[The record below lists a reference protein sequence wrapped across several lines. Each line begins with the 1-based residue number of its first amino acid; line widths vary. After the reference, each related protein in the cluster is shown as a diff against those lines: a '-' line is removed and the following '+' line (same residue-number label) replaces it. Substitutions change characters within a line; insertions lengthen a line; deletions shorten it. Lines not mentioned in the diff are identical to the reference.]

1 MLVVEADKKIGVV
14 VMKADGKPLLSYRKG
29 NDFGCVVSLIP
40 NVFPSNFYFGQK
52 LRAWQRDRSSFTLS
66 EKLMGAYFLQG

>member
-40 NVFPSNFYFGQK
+40 QCLSQQFLFWAKTQGLAKGPFF
-52 LRAWQRDRSSFTLS
+52 LHSF
-66 EKLMGAYFLQG
+66 

>member
-40 NVFPSNFYFGQK
+40 QCLPAISILGKNSGLGKGTVLPSLF
-52 LRAWQRDRSSFTLS
+52 LRN
-66 EKLMGAYFLQG
+66 